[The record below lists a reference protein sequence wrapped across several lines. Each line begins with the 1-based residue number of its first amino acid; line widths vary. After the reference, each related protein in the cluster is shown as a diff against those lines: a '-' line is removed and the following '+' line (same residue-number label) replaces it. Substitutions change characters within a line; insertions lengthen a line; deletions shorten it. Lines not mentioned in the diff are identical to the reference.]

1 MSANIQS
8 QVFYEIALSI
18 GNSSN
23 LDKMLREFLPALVR
37 KLTCRVGVI
46 YRYDDKNNWVPCA
59 TVPRRVKG
67 LVALAEAEKHLFS
80 NGPVPAVL
88 HWEGQEIYINAIPSF
103 GAVVLIKSGQPLVET
118 IRFSLPQL
126 YEKLGHACQSCI
138 QAETIKKSEALY
150 RALVNTSRDA
160 ILMTD
165 LDGTIT
171 FASPTA
177 CDVYGWSITDLEG
190 IAFEQSL
197 SVTIDKKTL
206 SLGYEKMC
214 LGESGSLPPYRIL
227 GKNKEVR
234 WLDHSWS
241 VVVNEDGTGRIIH
254 FVRDITE
261 KLNKELQH
269 TAMLKVVPA
278 AIYYRRLNRAGEA
291 FFISDQVRT
300 ILGYGPE
307 EVINAP
313 HFLERLPPP

>member
-1 MSANIQS
+1 M
-8 QVFYEIALSI
+8 
-18 GNSSN
+18 
-23 LDKMLREFLPALVR
+23 
-37 KLTCRVGVI
+37 
-46 YRYDDKNNWVPCA
+46 
-59 TVPRRVKG
+59 
-67 LVALAEAEKHLFS
+67 ALAEAEKHLFS

-160 ILMTD
+160 ILMIS
-165 LDGTIT
+165 DGTIT

-227 GKNKEVR
+227 GKNKEYV
-234 WLDHSWS
+234 
-241 VVVNEDGTGRIIH
+241 G
-254 FVRDITE
+254 
-261 KLNKELQH
+261 
-269 TAMLKVVPA
+269 
-278 AIYYRRLNRAGEA
+278 
-291 FFISDQVRT
+291 
-300 ILGYGPE
+300 
-307 EVINAP
+307 
-313 HFLERLPPP
+313 